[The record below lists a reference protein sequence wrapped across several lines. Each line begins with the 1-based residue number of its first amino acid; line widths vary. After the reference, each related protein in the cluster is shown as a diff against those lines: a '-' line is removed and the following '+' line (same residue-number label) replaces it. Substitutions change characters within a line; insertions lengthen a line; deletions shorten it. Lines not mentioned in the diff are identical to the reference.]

1 MAMFP
6 FTLKCYAVILMVSSL
21 LVAVAFAVGHD
32 TFYQSLNGKPVLN
45 ARPLALLNSSLI
57 VSSQKVYLSLGTLFA
72 FLVKS
77 SLGVSV
83 STVFDRFAWKSIQN
97 RRTRIGIIDDLLS
110 LLKNAFT
117 VLNLQL

>member
-45 ARPLALLNSSLI
+45 ARPPLLNSSLI

-83 STVFDRFAWKSIQN
+83 STVFDQFAWKSIQN